1 MSSLSPTENSRLVRF
16 TVPLIVAFSMI
27 YALIVLW
34 YVATFPE
41 LGMRCLFPKT
51 LSSQSENSTVT
62 LVKFGGESIGYVLE
76 GGDELVSINDRPV
89 RTFLDFLSTI
99 GNLRSAKLQSGATLP
114 PGSDP
119 TEATEQRPLVEIL
132 HPETDGAAIRYVRV
146 EFLRHDAAPSDVPLI
161 TYVAVKPPN
170 TSGVLMTVLW
180 FLFQSAILL
189 VALTGFWQ
197 RPTDSV
203 AQTFCI
209 MSSFTMVAFVGG
221 FHWWIIAG
229 DPLLNIPFIICIA
242 GVPATTLH
250 FFLKFPREV
259 SSLTKHRRI
268 TLAGIYAPM
277 GIAGLLITFIY
288 WSAYCLN
295 GNTGASSLS
304 PIQQL
309 SGVARS
315 LLNDSDPSLPSTAVS
330 WQLLF
335 RLRQVIYSSIMIA
348 GLYFGA
354 TVVSIVFGRRR
365 TQTVIEHRQAST
377 ILKATLFSTPFVI
390 WTICLAFYS
399 KDVFVLGGAQLPMFV
414 ASGSF
419 MAAFAH
425 GMLKHRLILADEK
438 LHRGRSYRIVT
449 VVVTATFAGLL
460 AAGIVSANQYSIPG
474 NTSLALR
481 LALYLILVIAVSFA
495 LWMRDRLQA
504 AIDLRFFSEKYQ
516 LDRALNQLNQAAGH
530 LTDPTAM
537 ANMTLR
543 TCREVVDASSAMM
556 FVRDGTGIFRL
567 IGAYDVPDAPSSIP
581 SDRVTLLESSE
592 PVVLRVPAVS
602 RETLVGVQQL
612 LDETGSELIF
622 TLRDDQGLAGAIFL
636 GRRASDT
643 AYSAEDIAFLR
654 AIGQMTLLALHSSR
668 ANQNLARLTSELQ
681 VKVDHISEQ
690 QRQLSVLRAELMSID
705 QPSLVT
711 GEVTND
717 QNFDRSELRGT
728 SHAISQVL
736 ETTRKAAASVSTVLI
751 RGESGTGKELLA
763 RVIQRNSQRS
773 SEPFVSVNCAALAP
787 SLLESELFGHV
798 RGAFTGADSS
808 KSGRFQAAEGGT
820 LFLDEIGDI
829 SLETQVRLLRVLQE
843 RSIEPV
849 GSDDSIS
856 IDVRVIAA
864 THRNLE
870 KMIRDGTFREDLYY
884 RLNVVSITLPP
895 LRDRREDLIELVFCF
910 LKNTVTKTGKKI
922 RQIDPGALSALE
934 AYSWPGNIREL
945 ENAIE
950 RAVVLADGDT
960 LQLADLPDDVVR
972 STDIVIDSV
981 ATRGSQP
988 TVWMGDSI
996 SSAPVVQTT
1005 LETSVS
1011 SIEEY
1016 SKLVEALAAAGG
1028 NKSLAARKLKIP
1040 RSTFYSRLKKFGI
1053 DGSES

>member
-1 MSSLSPTENSRLVRF
+1 M
-16 TVPLIVAFSMI
+16 PLLVAFSVI

-51 LSSQSENSTVT
+51 LGSKSEKSTVT
-62 LVKFGGESIGYVLE
+62 LVKFSGESIGYVL
-76 GGDELVSINDRPV
+76 GRGDELVSINDRPV
-89 RTFLDFLSTI
+89 RTFLDFLSTT
-99 GNLRSAKLQSGATLP
+99 GNLRSAKLLSGATLP

-132 HPETDGAAIRYVRV
+132 HPETNGAAVRYVRV
-146 EFLRHDAAPSDVPLI
+146 EFQRRDAGSPQAPLI

-170 TSGVLMTVLW
+170 TSDVLLTVFW
-180 FLFQSAILL
+180 FLCQSAILL

-197 RPTDSV
+197 RPSDSV

-229 DPLLNIPFIICIA
+229 DPLLNIPFIICTA
-242 GVPATTLH
+242 GVPACTLH

-259 SSLTKHRRI
+259 RWLTDHRRR

-277 GIAGLLITFIY
+277 GLVGLLITFIY
-288 WSAYCLN
+288 WSAFCLN
-295 GNTGASSLS
+295 GNSGASGLS

-309 SGVARS
+309 AGVARC
-315 LLNDSDPSLPSTAVS
+315 LVNGGDASLPSTAVS

-335 RLRQVIYSSIMIA
+335 RLRQIIYCSIVIA

-354 TVVSIVFGRRR
+354 TVVSIVFGRLR

-377 ILKATLFSTPFVI
+377 IFKATIFSTPFVI
-390 WTICLAFYS
+390 WTIYLAFYS
-399 KDVFVLGGAQLPMFV
+399 KDVFVLGGSQFPMFV

-438 LHRGRSYRIVT
+438 LHRGRSYRIIT
-449 VVVTATFAGLL
+449 VVVTAAFAGLL
-460 AAGIVSANQYSIPG
+460 AAGIVSASQYSIPG
-474 NTSLALR
+474 NSSLALR
-481 LALYLILVIAVSFA
+481 LSLYLILVVAVSFA

-556 FVRDGTGIFRL
+556 FVREGTGAFRL
-567 IGAYDVPDAPSSIP
+567 VGAYDAPEAPSSIRP
-581 SDRVTLLESSE
+581 DQIALLESSE
-592 PVVLRVPAVS
+592 PVVLRVPAFS
-602 RETLVGVQQL
+602 RETLTGVQQQ
-612 LDETGSELIF
+612 LDEMGSELIF
-622 TLRDDQGLAGAIFL
+622 TLRDDQGLAGAIYL
-636 GRRASDT
+636 GRRASNT

-654 AIGQMTLLALHSSR
+654 AIGQMTVLALHSSR

-690 QRQLSVLRAELMSID
+690 QRQLSMLRAELMSID
-705 QPSLVT
+705 QPSLAT
-711 GEVTND
+711 GEVAID
-717 QNFDRSELRGT
+717 HDFDRSQLRGT
-728 SHAISQVL
+728 SSAIAQIL
-736 ETTRKAAASVSTVLI
+736 ETTRKAALSTSTVLI

-763 RVIQRNSQRS
+763 RVIQRNSRRS

-798 RGAFTGADSS
+798 RGAFTGAESS
-808 KSGRFQAAEGGT
+808 KPGRFQAADGGT

-843 RSIEPV
+843 RSFEPV
-849 GSDDSIS
+849 GSDKSIS

-870 KMIRDGTFREDLYY
+870 EMIRGGTFREDLYY

-910 LKNTVTKTGKKI
+910 LKNAVTKTGKHI
-922 RQIDPGALSALE
+922 RQIDPNALAALE

-960 LQLADLPDDVVR
+960 LQLADLPDDIVR
-972 STDIVIDSV
+972 STEIVIDSV
-981 ATRGSQP
+981 TTAGNQP
-988 TVWMGDSI
+988 SVWMEDSI
-996 SSAPVVQTT
+996 SSAPVVQTS
-1005 LETSVS
+1005 LETSLNS
-1011 SIEEY
+1011 TQEY
-1016 SKLVEALAAAGG
+1016 SKLVDALAAADG
-1028 NKSLAARKLKIP
+1028 NKALAARRLKMP

-1053 DGSES
+1053 DGSEL